1 MVTKR
6 EPGVV
11 RAGGHV
17 VDSIRASILAAI
29 SAPGGVSAADLA
41 ARVSLSRDQ
50 INRHIQGI
58 RRAANGQ
65 LDVQVR
71 HLRGFGYWMFATA
84 DEADRWLS
92 DHKSIS
98 AARHLERR
106 RLANAVAEEVKRARK
121 AATRKLLADDLA
133 RIEAEAA
140 ERRKL
145 MPAPVIIAPMPA
157 PKVTITPAGVK
168 VTRQTAPKVDCRSG
182 VDPASDFVGAG
193 FRAAGLG
200 RYTEPAGSCSAGG
213 VR

>member
-1 MVTKR
+1 M
-6 EPGVV
+6 
-11 RAGGHV
+11 

-58 RRAANGQ
+58 RRAANGPV
-65 LDVQVR
+65 DVQVR

-92 DHKSIS
+92 DHKAIS

-106 RLANAVAEEVKRARK
+106 RLANAAAEEAKRARK

-145 MPAPVIIAPMPA
+145 MPAPVIIPKLPMPTV
-157 PKVTITPAGVK
+157 KITPAGVK
-168 VTRQTAPKVDCRSG
+168 TTTQAAPKFDLRYQI
-182 VDPASDFVGAG
+182 DPESVFVGAG
-193 FRAAGLG
+193 FWAAGIG
-200 RYTEPAGSCSAGG
+200 RYTDPDGSWPAVDA
-213 VR
+213 R